1 MNLYQIENEIDNLVE
16 QGYQEFIDEE
26 TGVFDEQGFQIA
38 LAQLNLEKDRKIEN
52 IGLAIK
58 NLSADI
64 EQLKAEEQALYTRR
78 KSKEKKAERLK
89 NFLCWILDG
98 KRFETAK
105 IDLRFR
111 TAEKVN
117 IVKEEYLTDEYKKI
131 TVTPNRLA
139 IKQAI
144 KAGKEVAGA
153 ELVTTQSL
161 QIK

>member
-1 MNLYQIENEIDNLVE
+1 MNLYQIENEIDSLVE

-98 KRFETAK
+98 ERFETAK